1 MPRHVPI
8 FGLASLYILF
18 RSRSGDLRSEVGVP
32 TLKSG
37 HTRTA
42 RRWLKVSD
50 YSAHASAS
58 PGKLPRNEPT
68 QESYP
73 WSRGFLFTEHPPS
86 FKGQCRWQG
95 GQTVFR
101 KCNRIQNSLRDIH
114 GSLWPLPYHDI
125 NYYVKVFLGRVRSPA
140 PGFKASVKFLVAVGR
155 VTHHQSQ
162 PISEN
167 CVRVAGKWATAS
179 PPFGPGS
186 RPRSS
191 PQQVC

>member
-1 MPRHVPI
+1 VPRHVPI

-101 KCNRIQNSLRDIH
+101 KCNRIQNSDTRHPRI
-114 GSLWPLPYHDI
+114 
-125 NYYVKVFLGRVRSPA
+125 
-140 PGFKASVKFLVAVGR
+140 SV
-155 VTHHQSQ
+155 
-162 PISEN
+162 
-167 CVRVAGKWATAS
+167 ATNLS
-179 PPFGPGS
+179 WYWLLCQNVSGPGS
-186 RPRSS
+186 ISRSWFQSECEVFGRSRAGNPSSKPTDKRKLCSCSGKMGDCQPPFWSRQS
-191 PQQVC
+191 P